1 MILFKNSSIPVQY
14 YIAIKKL
21 IIEHHIKSLLA
32 KKKFLIIVAEE
43 HENPI
48 TMLAKEL
55 ITHAAS
61 PIIKDLFVELDK
73 RTMNNIKSREEYRE
87 ILFKDIAV
95 YMSDAEN
102 IGLNI
107 TPVDEMRGGYP
118 YPEGHEL
125 EARAPIVT
133 LDDETLEL
141 RNKEMARQI
150 HLSNRNA
157 LLNIGSNHLE
167 GLMDEID
174 DEEFYVFAINISTT
188 PDDGYY
194 FYADTNFALQCV
206 PNKQFEASICM
217 ENGFDEVASAAKF
230 IVNLAKL
237 QESQRSAFFRSQ
249 LESHNNHPDLQSQLR
264 IRF

>member
-14 YIAIKKL
+14 YLAIKKL

-32 KKKFLIIVAEE
+32 KKNFLIIVAEE
-43 HENPI
+43 HGNPI

-73 RTMNNIKSREEYRE
+73 RTINNIKSREEYRE
-87 ILFKDIAV
+87 LLFKEIAV
-95 YMSDAEN
+95 YMSDAED
-102 IGLNI
+102 IGLNV
-107 TPVDEMRGGYP
+107 TPADEMRGGYP
-118 YPEGHEL
+118 YPEGHKL
-125 EARAPIVT
+125 EALPPMVT
-133 LDDETLEL
+133 VDDETLKL

-150 HLSNRNA
+150 HLFNRNA
-157 LLNIGSNHLE
+157 LLNIGSDHLE
-167 GLMDEID
+167 GLMNEID
-174 DEEFYVFAINISTT
+174 CEEFYVFAINISTT

-206 PNKQFEASICM
+206 PNKQFKASICM

-230 IVNLAKL
+230 IVNLAKQ
-237 QESQRSAFFRSQ
+237 QESQRIAFFHTQ
-249 LESHNNHPDLQSQLR
+249 FESHNPDLQSQLG